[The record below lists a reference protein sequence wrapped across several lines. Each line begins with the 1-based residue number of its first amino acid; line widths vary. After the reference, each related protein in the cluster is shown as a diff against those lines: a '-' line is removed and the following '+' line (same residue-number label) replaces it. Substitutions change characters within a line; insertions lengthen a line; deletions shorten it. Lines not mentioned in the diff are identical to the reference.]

1 MRKRLL
7 FIYNP
12 SAGRSVIKRHLDD
25 VMDIFEEHGYQVG
38 LYRTRASK
46 DAIKEVMTNASDF
59 DRIVCSGG
67 DGTLS
72 EVVSAMMTFAPED
85 RIPIGFIPAGSTN
98 DTGKSYK
105 LPTSVKEAAEIAAC
119 GIPFST
125 DIGRMNESCFTYVAS
140 FGKLSAV
147 SCFTPREA
155 KKRFGHLAYIIEG
168 IKVLLHLDA
177 YDLRIRYTD
186 INGEEVFIE
195 GNFFLGIIANTLSVG
210 GFSNIMGNNVDLND
224 GLFEVVLCK
233 RPKNLFQF
241 SRLIDN
247 IFLRTDKD
255 MSNEMVTKF
264 KTSKISVECDNDL
277 QWVIDG
283 ENGGKHK
290 VVNIVNDNKAIDI
303 IIADTS
309 QNVQN

>member
-12 SAGRSVIKRHLDD
+12 SAGRSAIKRHLDD
-25 VMDIFEEHGYQVG
+25 VTDIFEKHGYQVG
-38 LYRTRASK
+38 LYRTKASE
-46 DAIKEVMTNASDF
+46 DAKKEVMANATHF

-72 EVVSAMMTFAPED
+72 EVVSAMMTFPPEE

-105 LPTSVKEAAEIAAC
+105 LPKSVKEAAEIAAC
-119 GIPFST
+119 GVPFST
-125 DIGRMNESCFTYVAS
+125 DIGRMNESFFTYVAS

-147 SCFTPREA
+147 SCFTPRAA
-155 KKRFGHLAYIIEG
+155 KKKFGHLAYIIEG

-177 YDLRIRYTD
+177 YDLKIRYTD
-186 INGEEVFIE
+186 IYGEEVLIE
-195 GNFFLGIIANTLSVG
+195 DNFFLGMMANTLSVG
-210 GFSNIMGNNVDLND
+210 GFSNIMGNNVDLSD
-224 GLFEVVLCK
+224 GIFEVVLCK
-233 RPKNLFQF
+233 RPKNLYQF
-241 SRLIDN
+241 SRLVDN

-255 MSNEMVTKF
+255 ISNEMVTKF

-283 ENGGKHK
+283 ENGGRHK
-290 VVNIVNDNKAIDI
+290 VVNIENENKAIDI
-303 IIADTS
+303 IIADAS
-309 QNVQN
+309 ENV